1 MKVIMAV
8 GEYLFGIVLGFIMFF
23 WIILCMFAELPG
35 IPRYLQ
41 LSNI

>member
-1 MKVIMAV
+1 MKVIMALS
-8 GEYLFGIVLGFIMFF
+8 EYLFGIVLGFVIFI
-23 WIILCMFAELPG
+23 WIIFCLIAELPG